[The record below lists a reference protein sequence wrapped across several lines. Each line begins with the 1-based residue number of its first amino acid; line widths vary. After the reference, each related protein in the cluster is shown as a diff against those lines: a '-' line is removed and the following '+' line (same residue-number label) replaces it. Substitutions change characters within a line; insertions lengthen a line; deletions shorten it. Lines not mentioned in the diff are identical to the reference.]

1 MFLLF
6 DPENFIFDSRDF
18 LKVFH
23 LLLFNGSFIFFQNV
37 SYFFCLIL
45 LLMID
50 LTSDKKG
57 YTKFSNE
64 LVPVLNLK

>member
-37 SYFFCLIL
+37 S
-45 LLMID
+45 
-50 LTSDKKG
+50 
-57 YTKFSNE
+57 
-64 LVPVLNLK
+64 